1 MKKALVL
8 LQAVAVLIAMAAVS
22 LSPAQ
27 AVQPNEILADPILEQ
42 RARALSRTIRCLV
55 CQNQSIDDSDAEL
68 ARDLRL
74 LIRERLQAGESDA
87 MIRDFLVARYG
98 DFVLLDPPVK
108 PATYFLWGGP
118 LLVLAC
124 GLTILVLFF
133 RRRRDLAAPEPLSAQ
148 ETSRLAALAVHDQE
162 SPR

>member
-118 LLVLAC
+118 LLVLGC